1 MRAKAVQNKKVRAE
15 SSPSSLRKV
24 LIGSIIAVGVIGL
37 LALLYLNVREPGE
50 IAGVV
55 RYPGLTRNHDDNFVQ
70 EPGDRPP
77 AGGIHTGAWQNC
89 GVYREP
95 INTGHAIHSL
105 EHGAVWITYNESLSA
120 GQIETLEQHARGQ
133 THILVS
139 PYPSQVSP
147 VVLTAWGTQLE
158 VNSVTDRRI
167 GQFIERFQ
175 RGPQTPE
182 RGGSCAGGVGEPIR
196 P

>member
-1 MRAKAVQNKKVRAE
+1 MRARTVRNRRDSTNSA
-15 SSPSSLRKV
+15 SSALRNV
-24 LIGSIIAVGVIGL
+24 LIGTIIAVGVIGL
-37 LALLYLNVREPGE
+37 VALLYLNLREPGE
-50 IAGVV
+50 ITGIV
-55 RYPGLTRNHDDNFVQ
+55 RYPGLSTAHDDTYVQ
-70 EPGDRPP
+70 EAGDRPP

-95 INTGHAIHSL
+95 IHTGHALHSL
-105 EHGAVWITYNESLSA
+105 EHGAVWITYNDSLSESGIA
-120 GQIETLEQHARGQ
+120 TLEGHARGQ

-147 VVLTAWGTQLE
+147 VVLTAWGLQLE
-158 VNSVTDRRI
+158 VGSATDRRI
-167 GQFIERFQ
+167 ADFIARYQ

-196 P
+196 